1 METRKIGE
9 LGINAHNNNSFNE
22 VARREL
28 GINSKDPRFEWNTE
42 QTQPHILLGLK
53 SGSLLSL
60 PMKEEE
66 MLKSELKVP
75 VFSPELQIWRTPLNQ
90 KLLITGSCGMNPEL
104 VEVENNYP
112 RFNLIT
118 KENETDDDIL
128 ARVKIKGDE
137 IINSL
142 LKIKSN
148 RNKRGRNK
156 NNHGKV
162 YSTKNIRKIKRSK
175 GKTKFPSDSEA
186 EESHSGTEKEEM
198 EDNPPP
204 LTERGRF

>member
-1 METRKIGE
+1 MREGIGRAPLRDALGKTIGIGGSQNSKEKDKLRIITCDKEITVVETRKIGE

-75 VFSPELQIWRTPLNQ
+75 VFSPELQIWRTPL
-90 KLLITGSCGMNPEL
+90 
-104 VEVENNYP
+104 
-112 RFNLIT
+112 R
-118 KENETDDDIL
+118 
-128 ARVKIKGDE
+128 
-137 IINSL
+137 
-142 LKIKSN
+142 
-148 RNKRGRNK
+148 
-156 NNHGKV
+156 GKV
-162 YSTKNIRKIKRSK
+162 WKV
-175 GKTKFPSDSEA
+175 FPGE
-186 EESHSGTEKEEM
+186 
-198 EDNPPP
+198 
-204 LTERGRF
+204 